1 MAEENLEDRVENL
14 FAGDMVDEPE
24 EAPEFDEH
32 PEVEE
37 VEASEEAEETVE
49 AVEEEAEPVVE
60 IEIDGEV
67 LEVPEKYK
75 DYFLRQADYTQ
86 KTTELASQRKQVEV
100 NLGQIKQAQEQFAF
114 AESIRE
120 DVAKAQKLEGDANQ
134 YHEYLR
140 ANIDNLSSTDIEKLR
155 LAIDDARRERDQIVQ
170 SVQGRY
176 AEFQQAQEQSLA
188 EILNKG
194 TEVLRQRIPGWGE
207 QQQKQVRDYALAN
220 GFSEAEISQVVDPR
234 QVEILFKASQY
245 DALKAGAAPAVKK
258 VQQAPSIKQKSRNP
272 MPEDVK
278 DKLNLRKKLKNPKLS
293 SRDKAR
299 AIQEAMGER
308 FG

>member
-100 NLGQIKQAQEQFAF
+100 NLGQIKKAQEQFAF